1 MTFYWL
7 LVSGCA
13 LSAWLTG
20 YGMGYLRGTR
30 DAANTGNGD
39 LSFSEDGSEGDI

>member
-20 YGMGYLRGTR
+20 YGMGYLRGAR
-30 DAANTGNGD
+30 DAADTRNGE
-39 LSFSEDGSEGDI
+39 LSYSGDGSDGEI

>member
-1 MTFYWL
+1 MTVYWL

-20 YGMGYLRGTR
+20 YGIGYLRGAR
-30 DAANTGNGD
+30 DAANTRNGE
-39 LSFSEDGSEGDI
+39 LAFSGDRSDEEI

>member
-1 MTFYWL
+1 MTVYWL

-20 YGMGYLRGTR
+20 YGMGYLRGAR
-30 DAANTGNGD
+30 DAANTRNGE
-39 LSFSEDGSEGDI
+39 LAFSGDRSDEEI

>member
-20 YGMGYLRGTR
+20 YGMGYLRGAR
-30 DAANTGNGD
+30 DAANTRNGE
-39 LSFSEDGSEGDI
+39 LAFSGDRSDGEI